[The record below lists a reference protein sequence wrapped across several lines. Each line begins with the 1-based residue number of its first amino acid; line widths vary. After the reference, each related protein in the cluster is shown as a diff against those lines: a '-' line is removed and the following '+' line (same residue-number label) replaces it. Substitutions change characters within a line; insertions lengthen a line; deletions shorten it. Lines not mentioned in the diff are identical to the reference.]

1 MSNEMTKETAFAM
14 LREIKTVA
22 MESSLT
28 HGFRKGSRMLVSV
41 YNRCL
46 STLSEEDPQVS
57 KLFSPL
63 SEEPD
68 AVHVDEV
75 GVAAA
80 LLSRYIK
87 PAKNHSDFDD
97 DDFEDL

>member
-1 MSNEMTKETAFAM
+1 MSEEMNKETIHGM

-28 HGFRKGSRMLVSV
+28 GGLRKGTRILVDV

-46 STLSEEDPQVS
+46 SALSEQDPTIS
-57 KLFSPL
+57 KLFQPL
-63 SEEPD
+63 SAED
-68 AVHVDEV
+68 GAVHVDEI

-80 LLSRYIK
+80 LLSRYIQ
-87 PAKNHSDFDD
+87 PSDRYSDD
-97 DDFEDL
+97 DMF

>member
-1 MSNEMTKETAFAM
+1 MTEELNKETIHGM

-28 HGFRKGSRMLVSV
+28 GGLRKGTRILVDV

-46 STLSEEDPQVS
+46 AALSEEDATIS
-57 KLFSPL
+57 KLFQPL
-63 SEEPD
+63 STDE
-68 AVHVDEV
+68 AVHVDEI

-87 PAKNHSDFDD
+87 PDKHYSD
-97 DDFEDL
+97 EDMF